1 MSLPAVAELDLVPA
15 AVYHHCD
22 LSPPLTALIT
32 RIARQAYLQHQ
43 KAELLYWKDC
53 AERIKREVEASSEW
67 TAGGGTGSGTADA
80 GSGTGKVGGW
90 HVVVGSSFGSFVSYE
105 AKHCVFMEVGHM
117 KVLVF
122 KHG

>member
-1 MSLPAVAELDLVPA
+1 MSLPAAAELDLVPA

-22 LSPPLTALIT
+22 LSPHLISLIT
-32 RIARQAYLQHQ
+32 RLARQAYLQHQ

-53 AERIKREVEASSEW
+53 AERIKREVESSEVVD
-67 TAGGGTGSGTADA
+67 GGSR
-80 GSGTGKVGGW
+80 VGGW
-90 HVVVGSSFGSFVSYE
+90 HVVVGSSFGSFVEWE
-105 AKHCVFMEVGHM
+105 ARHCVFMEIGHM

>member
-1 MSLPAVAELDLVPA
+1 MSLPATAELDLVPA

-32 RIARQAYLQHQ
+32 RLARQAYLQHQ

-53 AERIKREVEASSEW
+53 AERIKREVESSEW
-67 TAGGGTGSGTADA
+67 SVVGGDTTSGGSGGGSG
-80 GSGTGKVGGW
+80 GKVGGW

-105 AKHCVFMEVGHM
+105 ARHCVFMEVGHM

>member
-1 MSLPAVAELDLVPA
+1 MSVPAPAELDLVPS

-22 LSPPLTALIT
+22 LSPPLVALLT
-32 RIARQAYLQHQ
+32 RASRVAYLLHQ

-53 AERIKREVEASSEW
+53 AERIKRDVESGDA
-67 TAGGGTGSGTADA
+67 ADGGGGG
-80 GSGTGKVGGW
+80 GKVGGW

-117 KVLVF
+117 KVLAF